1 MGLVFGMLV
10 PQLLVLHGVVVVVVV
25 GACSTFRRRGLAEA
39 RCSWLEWVV
48 KSEPLT
54 RCMS

>member
-10 PQLLVLHGVVVVVVV
+10 PQLLVLHGVVGGG

-54 RCMS
+54 CCMS